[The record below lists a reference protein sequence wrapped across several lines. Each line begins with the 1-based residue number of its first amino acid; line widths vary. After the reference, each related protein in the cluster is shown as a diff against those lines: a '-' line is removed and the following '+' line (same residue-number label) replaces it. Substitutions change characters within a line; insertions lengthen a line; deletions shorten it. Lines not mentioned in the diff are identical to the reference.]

1 MRIIVAS
8 LLLLAVS
15 VTASSDQE
23 EIAAA
28 LEKLGEAPSKFV
40 LYSLEPIKFHSQSVR
55 AAKLFHHFDI
65 LGHTE
70 ITDRSEQRALL
81 RALAGGVR
89 EKKDHIVA
97 MCFNPRHAL
106 HIEQSGRSIDLVICF
121 ECLQVQAY
129 GFPQEG
135 FLTSASPQA
144 TFDTS
149 LRRHHL
155 PLASK

>member
-8 LLLLAVS
+8 LSLLAVS
-15 VTASSDQE
+15 VTALTDQE

-40 LYSLEPIKFHSQSVR
+40 LYSLDPLKFPSQSVP
-55 AAKLFHHFDI
+55 AATLFHHFDI

-89 EKKDHIVA
+89 EKKNKIVA
-97 MCFNPRHAL
+97 ACFNPVTRCTSSKA
-106 HIEQSGRSIDLVICF
+106 IAR
-121 ECLQVQAY
+121 
-129 GFPQEG
+129 
-135 FLTSASPQA
+135 LTSSFALSA
-144 TFDTS
+144 YRFRHTDS
-149 LRRHHL
+149 LKK
-155 PLASK
+155 SF

>member
-1 MRIIVAS
+1 MPIIVAS

-81 RALAGGVR
+81 RALADGVAHR
-89 EKKDHIVA
+89 AK
-97 MCFNPRHAL
+97 
-106 HIEQSGRSIDLVICF
+106 RSLD
-121 ECLQVQAY
+121 
-129 GFPQEG
+129 
-135 FLTSASPQA
+135 
-144 TFDTS
+144 
-149 LRRHHL
+149 
-155 PLASK
+155 